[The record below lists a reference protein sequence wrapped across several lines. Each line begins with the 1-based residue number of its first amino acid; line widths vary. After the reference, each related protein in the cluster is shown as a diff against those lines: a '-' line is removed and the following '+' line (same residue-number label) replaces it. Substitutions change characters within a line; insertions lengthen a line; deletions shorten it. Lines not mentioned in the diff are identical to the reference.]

1 MIETKVSDAMSII
14 KNIVMQQDERLK
26 EIMTIIEQKIS
37 LNKTEIINTLA
48 KNIQRLM
55 GGDMDERQA
64 KFDMMEKDMIQMKQ
78 FIHNT
83 NNMRELDKEY
93 FKKESSRHSTFLME
107 MQMSINESVRAEI
120 DTRVSIILYSF
131 RWDRLIMK

>member
-1 MIETKVSDAMSII
+1 
-14 KNIVMQQDERLK
+14 
-26 EIMTIIEQKIS
+26 
-37 LNKTEIINTLA
+37 
-48 KNIQRLM
+48 
-55 GGDMDERQA
+55 MDERQA

-93 FKKESSRHSTFLME
+93 FKKESSRHSTFLIE

-120 DTRVSIILYSF
+120 DTRVINNTIQFQVGQTHNEVTALSAEIRRMVESIQQNTTIDMVVDLT
-131 RWDRLIMK
+131 

>member
-120 DTRVSIILYSF
+120 DTRVSITLYSF